1 MKRTARPCHN
11 CKEIFILNN
20 HIINGHFCKICRNKI
35 KDKAELKLYEYLQI
49 KYNNKLLEI

>member
-20 HIINGHFCKICRNKI
+20 HIINGHFCKKCRNKI